1 LKPYSHIN
9 LITVLLLLTLSAGCD
24 KMGIGGDQACTQI
37 GCDDGINVQLS
48 DERPDSLSLTIY
60 LDDETEAFDSIV
72 CTNQEPSCV
81 LRTGGITPE
90 TVTVEIKWDT
100 EEYRQTFTPEY
111 ESFQPN
117 GPDCPPV
124 CNIALLEIIL
134 TG

>member
-1 LKPYSHIN
+1 
-9 LITVLLLLTLSAGCD
+9 
-24 KMGIGGDQACTQI
+24 MGIGGGQACTQI
-37 GCDDGINVQLS
+37 GCDDGINVQVS

-100 EEYRQTFTPEY
+100 EEYRQIFTPEY

-124 CNIALLEIIL
+124 CNIALLEIDL